1 MNDKSKTPV
10 NPAWGRVA
18 DALQQARLRAGFVYR
33 TELVAELVQ
42 SGRAKL
48 SVDRILGDLERGS
61 RTNYSPAT
69 LTAVESW
76 YGLPSGEIQRLLGT
90 EAGRG
95 TANPRKL
102 AAVRAPKISRG
113 DGGAS
118 ALARLGNERLVEIV
132 TAIAQELADR
142 SLSIEDNPM
151 RLIPVVRPDLDDDL
165 WVLNEELD

>member
-10 NPAWGRVA
+10 TPAWGRVA
-18 DALQQARLRAGFVYR
+18 DALQRARLRAGYVYR

-48 SVDRILGDLERGS
+48 SVDRVLGDLERGS
-61 RTNYSPAT
+61 RTNYSAAT

-90 EAGRG
+90 EAERG
-95 TANPRKL
+95 AGKPRKP
-102 AAVRAPKISRG
+102 AAVRAPKIPRG
-113 DGGAS
+113 EGGAS
-118 ALARLGNERLVEIV
+118 ALARLSNDRLVEIV

-151 RLIPVVRPDLDDDL
+151 RLIPVVRPDLDDVMWD
-165 WVLNEELD
+165 LNEELE